1 MRTMV
6 RSSFFALNES
16 QSGKIGNN
24 IGLVSSDCQALVRG
38 EDFTVSI
45 PGWINCEDLTVL
57 PRVMYCLLHRTR
69 VDIQVVEISDHVE
82 MGTLSAYHLYGNFRK
97 KNSIKWYGF
106 FF

>member
-24 IGLVSSDCQALVRG
+24 LGLVSSDCQAPVWG

-45 PGWINCEDLTVL
+45 PGWINSQLRSYNITQGDVL
-57 PRVMYCLLHRTR
+57 PFALHTGRH
-69 VDIQVVEISDHVE
+69 S
-82 MGTLSAYHLYGNFRK
+82 GG
-97 KNSIKWYGF
+97 
-106 FF
+106 